1 MNYIG
6 ITAPGSTRK
15 QLFFYSKD
23 NISTDYVSI
32 EEKNKRYIYKVIN
45 IETINDRLKD
55 TEFFRIIRPEDDY
68 SKYNIYKTEALYI
81 GTLKDKK
88 IINNFFYIAPPGT
101 KIYNAQKEDIES
113 IYDITKDSG
122 KINIGNLINYDSI
135 PVYLNFNMLLSTHA
149 SILGRTG
156 SGKTYFIKNLLKL
169 LETNYIVISPT
180 DEYNSLVENTG
191 LFETGKIPVAIDIS
205 ECKNA
210 FDLNDSEMQYLK
222 NYSITKKTDKTVSS
236 VELSEYIY
244 SFYQI
249 YNNNNNQQ
257 SLFLDDKIIQNV
269 DVPRYVSTLCEKLSR
284 INTLISF
291 IRKRSISK
299 FPIVFST
306 QELSEKEENIAVH
319 SLLNSILHSKI
330 SKFKASSE
338 KTEDILI
345 VLEEAHNYAP
355 STKTTKCKDIIV
367 QIARVGRK
375 YGLHLLVLSQRP
387 RFIDQTLISQCG
399 TNFIFN
405 LPNPQDVDYVMEY
418 SYFYNEKSRNT
429 IQNLKMG
436 ECLITSN
443 VRNSDIVCRIS
454 L

>member
-6 ITAPGSTRK
+6 ITASGSTRK
-15 QLFFYSKD
+15 QLFFYSKN
-23 NISTDYVSI
+23 NICTDYVSI
-32 EEKNKRYIYKVIN
+32 EEDEKRYIYKVIN
-45 IETINDRLKD
+45 IETINERLKD
-55 TEFFRIIRPEDDY
+55 TEFFRIMRIEDDY
-68 SKYNIYKTEALYI
+68 SKYTIYITEALFI
-81 GTLKDKK
+81 GTLKDEK
-88 IINNFFYIAPPGT
+88 IINNFFYIAPPGK
-101 KIYNAQKEDIES
+101 KIYNAKKEDIEN
-113 IYDITKDSG
+113 IYDITEASG
-122 KINIGNLINYDSI
+122 RLNIGNLINYDSI
-135 PVYLNFNMLLSTHA
+135 PVYLNFNILFSTHA

-169 LETNYIVISPT
+169 LKTNYIVISPT
-180 DEYNSLVENTG
+180 DEYNSLAENIC
-191 LFETGKIPVAIDIS
+191 LFETGRIPVAIDIS

-210 FDLNDSEMQYLK
+210 FDLNNSEMQYLK
-222 NYSITKKTDKTVSS
+222 NYSITKKTDKPISS

-244 SFYQI
+244 LY
-249 YNNNNNQQ
+249 YTNNIQQ
-257 SLFLDDKIIQNV
+257 SLFLEDKINHNV

-291 IRKRSISK
+291 ARKRSINK

-319 SLLNSILHSKI
+319 SLLSSILHSKI

-338 KTEDILI
+338 KPNDILI

-387 RFIDQTLISQCG
+387 RFIDQTLLSQCG

-443 VRNSDIVCRIS
+443 VRNSDIVCKIS